1 MAPQDHIPD
10 DRIARTMLS
19 GSTYERVRYER
30 YAFFRQSVPRT
41 LTAQSGILA
50 LLALILP
57 MYGLY
62 PEGVAAFLPST
73 DPAVASPKAI
83 LLAVFGGGMLLLS
96 AALLVGAGLY
106 RARFSPLTE
115 SQAHS
120 VIDVEDFARY
130 VGLGTGALAVVLS
143 VGIFAVGLGGGEAV
157 GTYLEVTG
165 RNPFLDSGTGVSV
178 QVVALAAFVAS
189 VLLFFVGRY
198 LSVLLAVT
206 AR

>member
-50 LLALILP
+50 LLALTLP

-62 PEGVAAFLPST
+62 PESVAAFLPAT

-130 VGLGTGALAVVLS
+130 VGLG
-143 VGIFAVGLGGGEAV
+143 GGEAV
-157 GTYLEVTG
+157 GAYLEVTG
-165 RNPFLDSGTGVSV
+165 RNPFVDSGTGVSV